1 MSESRPSLR
10 LGTRPHPPKRAIAL
24 HYDGKG
30 APKVTA
36 KGMRQIAEQ
45 IISTAEAHGVPLYE
59 DATLAN
65 ALAHL
70 ELGDEIPQ
78 LLYMA
83 IAEVIAFVYELNL
96 QDQHHLASKGDTAQP
111 LTPEDLSQHRRQKY
125 QHQH

>member
-10 LGTRPHPPKRAIAL
+10 LGTRPHAPKRAIAL

-96 QDQHHLASKGDTAQP
+96 QDQAHQGQATQP
-111 LTPEDLSQHRRQKY
+111 LTPEDLSQHRRRK
-125 QHQH
+125 HQTT